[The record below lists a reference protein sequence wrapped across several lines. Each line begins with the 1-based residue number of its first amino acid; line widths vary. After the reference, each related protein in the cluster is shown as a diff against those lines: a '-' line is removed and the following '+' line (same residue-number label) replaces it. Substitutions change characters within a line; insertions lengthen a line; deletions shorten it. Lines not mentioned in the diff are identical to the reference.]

1 MAERGF
7 PSFSG
12 NASASTRALSLLT
25 SSAAF
30 SHESS
35 SDMSR
40 ERKEEAKKNRGSF
53 SCFTKEAKNKLF
65 RTTLGSF
72 GSSAFRENG
81 RLAGTRSVLYS
92 PRSGGLSVPVGV
104 MVEEREATR
113 EAASRDGTKESRGER
128 ERESASSA
136 RAAQSAKD
144 FCSVQFSFA
153 QFPFFLPRSPRKF
166 QCSERRENSF
176 SLRAMEEPPR
186 AADDGAV
193 IFAAVN
199 GSSETTATTERAAAE
214 TTTTTKDEAP
224 STSPRPMPLS
234 PPPPQPSPPLPA
246 PPGRAIRAHR
256 RRGDNAG
263 LHFIFC
269 GGRIAIGAVVFFFFL
284 GALDRSTL
292 DVSFFSFFSFF
303 SQPPSSLLPKPSPS
317 TTRPRLEVPP
327 GLRLPHRGPLGGLLR
342 HRGTPHPCLADGD
355 RRGAARLHRRLPA
368 DDRPARP
375 RLRPAG
381 PVPSGPPRR
390 RRGGTSAPFARV
402 GPLRP
407 AVARLPEAAQ
417 PAGHRAAH
425 GRRRLVQVVLDLLPP
440 PAPEVLALRDLR
452 QLRASVRPPL
462 PLGGAVRRGE
472 VFEVV

>member
-1 MAERGF
+1 MFHEGSEKQTFSDDARFFRVVGFSRKRAPCWHSLGPLLAAERRAECACWRYGGGKRSNARGGF
-7 PSFSG
+7 
-12 NASASTRALSLLT
+12 
-25 SSAAF
+25 
-30 SHESS
+30 
-35 SDMSR
+35 
-40 ERKEEAKKNRGSF
+40 ERRN
-53 SCFTKEAKNKLF
+53 
-65 RTTLGSF
+65 
-72 GSSAFRENG
+72 
-81 RLAGTRSVLYS
+81 
-92 PRSGGLSVPVGV
+92 
-104 MVEEREATR
+104 ERIER
-113 EAASRDGTKESRGER
+113 RER
-128 ERESASSA
+128 EREREQRESSPE
-136 RAAQSAKD
+136 RQRFL
-144 FCSVQFSFA
+144 FCPVFFRSVSLFFA
-153 QFPFFLPRSPRKF
+153 RSPRKF

-381 PVPSGPPRR
+381 PVPSGPSRR